1 MSGDLLRKGLY
12 LGIEPTDP
20 PGSIALGIDGRVL
33 SFRSQPRER
42 QFSEVFLPLL
52 DEMLNEAES
61 GRSDIRGVVICSGP
75 GSFTGIRVGF
85 SFAFGIAQAMNVRIF
100 PVPTLDVMAYR
111 APAGYDLV
119 VPALDARKGEV
130 YTALYRREE
139 QGISRLSD
147 YISIT
152 PENLVYKTVSQNSF
166 VYGPGY
172 VRYRGVFNR
181 GGIGPYPGEE
191 DTADALSARALLE
204 YFYSA
209 DSIAGL
215 GPEDAQPIYVRP
227 SEAELKYSRR
237 EK

>member
-1 MSGDLLRKGLY
+1 MTGDLLRKGLY

-20 PGSIALGIDGRVL
+20 PGSIALGMDGRVL
-33 SFRSQPRER
+33 SFRTQPQGR

-52 DEMLNEAES
+52 EEMLDETGS
-61 GRSDIRGVVICSGP
+61 DRSDIHGVVICSGP

-85 SFAFGIAQAMNVRIF
+85 SFAYGIAQARKVRIF

-111 APAGYDLV
+111 APPGYDLV

-139 QGISRLSD
+139 QGISRQSD

-152 PENLVYKTVSQNSF
+152 PENLIYKTVSQNSF

-172 VRYRGVFNR
+172 VRYRGVFNG
-181 GGIGPYPGEE
+181 GGIGPYPGEK
-191 DTADALSARALLE
+191 DITDALSATALLE

-209 DSIAGL
+209 DHIVGV